1 MRFLRNVAVA
11 ALCLVAATASADE
24 RPILTDEDLGLAN
37 FAPVSSYGPLA
48 DVYDAREVDLSV
60 FLAPVAPSSSMAPP
74 RPAPVPKQT
83 TTFPGA
89 LPTVTATSYL
99 EDPTACFTSE
109 PPCHEV
115 LCETDCWYPAEC
127 EAGLVGGVSYL
138 RLKPSIRGLDY
149 ALTEDGT
156 ALTVGRSEL
165 QHLDLDS
172 DSGLRAFL
180 GYRTR
185 AGWTAGVRYLTTDFI
200 GTDSVERPPGIGQL
214 FATRSHPDGNEEGDI
229 AQADGSLDVQ
239 VFDLEASKCVI
250 RGPFANVSLF
260 GAVRWTELSLNN
272 TFRYDG
278 RDFVNGVIR
287 ENLAVDG
294 AGLQFGAQC
303 DWKWALGFALT
314 GRASAGL
321 TRATFQSARLE
332 TNINDAF
339 VLVDALD
346 EFDQVLPSIEM
357 SAGVRWTRGP
367 ISIGGSYELMNW
379 FDAYDRSMFID
390 DIHEASFGPFSKDIL
405 LDGFSL
411 TLSYSR

>member
-11 ALCLVAATASADE
+11 TLCLVVATASADE
-24 RPILTDEDLGLAN
+24 RPILTDEDLGLATV
-37 FAPVSSYGPLA
+37 APVSSYGPLA
-48 DVYDAREVDLSV
+48 EVYDAREVDLGV
-60 FLAPVAPSSSMAPP
+60 YLAPVTRATPFAPQRNAEPQIQSQIEQTTS
-74 RPAPVPKQT
+74 RPAD
-83 TTFPGA
+83 
-89 LPTVTATSYL
+89 LPTVTATSYF
-99 EDPTACFTSE
+99 EDPTACFTCE
-109 PPCHEV
+109 PPCSEI

-149 ALTEDGT
+149 ALIEDGT

-250 RGPFANVSLF
+250 RSPFANVSLF

-303 DWKWALGFALT
+303 DWKWAFGFALT

-346 EFDQVLPSIEM
+346 ASRPSV
-357 SAGVRWTRGP
+357 AQ
-367 ISIGGSYELMNW
+367 
-379 FDAYDRSMFID
+379 
-390 DIHEASFGPFSKDIL
+390 H
-405 LDGFSL
+405 
-411 TLSYSR
+411 